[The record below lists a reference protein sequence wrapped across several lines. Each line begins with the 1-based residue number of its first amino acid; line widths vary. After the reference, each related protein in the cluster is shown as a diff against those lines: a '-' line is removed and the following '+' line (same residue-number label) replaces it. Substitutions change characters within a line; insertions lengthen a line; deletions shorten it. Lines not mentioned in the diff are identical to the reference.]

1 MGKNFLWVSL
11 MSGVLAAATAQ
22 DSPQK
27 GEPAANRGKN
37 SRRQDD
43 GASPEALARL
53 TELEK
58 KLEGNTGDKVLVR
71 TYAQSLRSYVNS
83 AARSAQRA
91 AGREPAEAVK
101 RFRLAQSAL
110 SRIPEGIDDQ
120 EAGREFERLRKTV
133 ADAEEKLARIL
144 KHDELIG
151 KKAAPLKVEQ
161 WVNGTPLSDSDLKG
175 KVVLLDFCAVWCR
188 PSIETFPEFAK
199 WREKYADKGLVI
211 VGLTKYYNYQWDE
224 RTEGPREAPSGEVPR
239 ETEREMLQKFAA
251 RHELKHSIGTQAD
264 AELADFYGV
273 TAVPQL
279 VLVDREGVI
288 RLIRAGGQAEN
299 LPEIAATLE
308 KLLGDAKAGE
318 AVSSAPGTGDAPPP
332 P

>member
-1 MGKNFLWVSL
+1 MWKTFLWLSL
-11 MSGVLAAATAQ
+11 MCGLLAGAAAQ
-22 DSPQK
+22 DSPK
-27 GEPAANRGKN
+27 SEPEAPRGK
-37 SRRQDD
+37 SDRRRED
-43 GASPEALARL
+43 GASPEALAQL

-58 KLEGNTGDKVLVR
+58 KVEGNLQDKALVR
-71 TYAQSLRSYVNS
+71 AYALSLRSYVNS

-91 AGREPAEAVK
+91 AGREPAEAV
-101 RFRLAQSAL
+101 RRYRLAESAL
-110 SRIPEGIDDQ
+110 KRIPEGIDDQ
-120 EAGREFERLRKTV
+120 EAAREFERLRETV
-133 ADAEEKLARIL
+133 RDAQEKLARIL

-161 WVNGTPLSDSDLKG
+161 WVNGTPLTDGDLQG

-211 VGLTKYYNYQWDE
+211 IGLTKYYNYQWDE
-224 RTEGPREAPSGEVPR
+224 RIEGPREAPSGKVPP
-239 ETEREMLQKFAA
+239 ETERAMLQKFAA
-251 RHELKHSIGTQAD
+251 KYELKHSLGTLAD

-279 VLVDREGVI
+279 VLVDQEGVI
-288 RLIRAGGQAEN
+288 RLIRAGGQAQN

-308 KLLGDAKAGE
+308 KLLGDAA
-318 AVSSAPGTGDAPPP
+318 TGDAKAGDVVTGDPASSP
-332 P
+332 